1 MAAKENL
8 TKTSD
13 IQSTARVIDFVTRFA
28 RNWEHLREI
37 LGIMRPIRKE
47 PGAILK
53 SKTASVTLQSGNVGE
68 GEEIPYSKATVIET
82 PYEEMT
88 VEKYA
93 KAVSIE
99 AIKTYGYDVAV
110 GMTDDA
116 FLYELQDNVT
126 RRFYAYLNT
135 GKLASSETTWQRA
148 LAMAKGLV
156 INKFKQIHRTV
167 TNVVGFANVLDL
179 YDYLGD
185 ANITVQTAF
194 GFQYVQNFMGFSTVF
209 LLSDEEIPRGRVIA
223 TPVENIVLYYV
234 DPSTSD
240 FARAGLVYT
249 TDGETNLIGFHVEGN
264 YHTAVSESFAI
275 MGMTLFAE
283 YLDGIAVIDVD
294 STPTLGTLTV
304 QSAAGTDSGDTKLTV
319 TPAKETATNVYKYKT
334 DPSTAPVVTYGQS
347 VRNWTTWDGVSD
359 ITATTGH
366 KITVVEADSTY
377 KAQNAGNATVA
388 SKTQNAG
395 NATVASKT

>member
-1 MAAKENL
+1 MAAKDNL
-8 TKTSD
+8 TKTAD

-304 QSAAGTDSGDTKLTV
+304 QSAAGTASGDTKLTV
-319 TPAKETATNVYKYKT
+319 TPIKESPTNVYKYKT

-377 KAQNAGNATVA
+377 KAQNAGNATVTA
-388 SKTQNAG
+388 KT
-395 NATVASKT
+395 

>member
-1 MAAKENL
+1 MAAKDNL
-8 TKTSD
+8 TKSSD

-148 LAMAKGLV
+148 LAMSKGLV

-234 DPSTSD
+234 DPSTTD

-283 YLDGIAVIDVD
+283 YLDGIAIIDVD

-304 QSAAGTDSGDTKLTV
+304 QSAAGTASGDTKLTV
-319 TPAKETATNVYKYKT
+319 TPIKESPTNVYKYKT

-377 KAQNAGNATVA
+377 KAQNAGNATVTA
-388 SKTQNAG
+388 KT
-395 NATVASKT
+395 

>member
-1 MAAKENL
+1 MAAKDNL
-8 TKTSD
+8 TKSSD

-28 RNWEHLREI
+28 RNWEHLREV

-304 QSAAGTDSGDTKLTV
+304 QSAAGTASGDTKLTV
-319 TPAKETATNVYKYKT
+319 TPIKESPTNVYKYKT

-377 KAQNAGNATVA
+377 KAQNAGNATVTA
-388 SKTQNAG
+388 KT
-395 NATVASKT
+395 

>member
-1 MAAKENL
+1 MAAKDNL
-8 TKTSD
+8 TKTAD

-135 GKLASSETTWQRA
+135 GKLARSETTWQRA

-294 STPTLGTLTV
+294 TTPTLGTLTV

-377 KAQNAGNATVA
+377 KAQNSGNTTVA
-388 SKTQNAG
+388 SKT
-395 NATVASKT
+395 

>member
-47 PGAILK
+47 PGSVLK
-53 SKTASVTLQSGNVGE
+53 SKTASVTLQSGTVGE
-68 GEEIPYSKATVIET
+68 GEEIPYSKATVVET

-99 AIKTYGYDVAV
+99 SIKTYGYDVAV

-126 RRFYAYLNT
+126 RRFYSYLNT
-135 GKLASSETTWQRA
+135 GTLTSSETTWQRA
-148 LAMAKGLV
+148 LAMAKGRV

-167 TNVVGFANVLDL
+167 TNVVGFVNVLDL

-185 ANITVQTAF
+185 ANITIQTAF

-209 LLSDEEIPRGRVIA
+209 LLSDEEIQRGRVIA

-283 YLDGIAVIDVD
+283 YKDAIAVIDVD

-304 QSAAGTDSGDTKLTV
+304 GSAVGTESGTTKLTV
-319 TPAKETATNVYKYKT
+319 TPGKESTNNVYKYKT
-334 DPSTAPVVTYGQS
+334 DPTNAPTVTYGQN
-347 VRNWTTWDGVSD
+347 VRTWSTWDGTSD

-366 KITVVEADSTY
+366 KITVVEADGTY
-377 KAQNAGNATVA
+377 KALNAGNATVTA
-388 SKTQNAG
+388 QT
-395 NATVASKT
+395 

>member
-47 PGAILK
+47 PGSELK
-53 SKTASVTLQSGNVGE
+53 SKTASVTLQSGTVGE
-68 GEEIPYSKATVIET
+68 GEEIPYSKATVVET

-99 AIKTYGYDVAV
+99 SIKTYGYDVAV

-126 RRFYAYLNT
+126 RRFYSYLNT
-135 GKLASSETTWQRA
+135 GTLTSSETTWQRA
-148 LAMAKGLV
+148 LAMAKGRV

-167 TNVVGFANVLDL
+167 TNVVGFVNVLDL

-185 ANITVQTAF
+185 ANITIQTAF

-209 LLSDEEIPRGRVIA
+209 LLSDEEIQRGRVIA

-283 YLDGIAVIDVD
+283 YKDAIAVIDVD
-294 STPTLGTLTV
+294 STPTLGTLAV
-304 QSAAGTDSGDTKLTV
+304 GSAAGTESGTTKLTV
-319 TPAKETATNVYKYKT
+319 TPGKESTNNVYKYKT
-334 DPSTAPVVTYGQS
+334 DPTNAPTVTYGQN
-347 VRNWTTWDGVSD
+347 VRTWSTWDGTSD

-366 KITVVEADSTY
+366 KITVVEADGTY
-377 KAQNAGNATVA
+377 KALNAGNATVTA
-388 SKTQNAG
+388 QT
-395 NATVASKT
+395 

>member
-1 MAAKENL
+1 MAAKDNL
-8 TKTSD
+8 TKSSD

-28 RNWEHLREI
+28 RNWEHLRET

-53 SKTASVTLQSGNVGE
+53 SKTASVTLQGGTVGE

-148 LAMAKGLV
+148 LAMSKGLV

-304 QSAAGTDSGDTKLTV
+304 QSAAGTASGDTKLTV
-319 TPAKETATNVYKYKT
+319 TPIKESPTNVYKYKT

-377 KAQNAGNATVA
+377 KAQNAGNATVTA
-388 SKTQNAG
+388 KT
-395 NATVASKT
+395 

>member
-334 DPSTAPVVTYGQS
+334 DPSTAPAVTYGQS

-388 SKTQNAG
+388 SKT
-395 NATVASKT
+395 

>member
-1 MAAKENL
+1 MAAKDNL
-8 TKTSD
+8 TKSSD

-294 STPTLGTLTV
+294 TTPTLGALTV

-377 KAQNAGNATVA
+377 KAQNSGNTTVA
-388 SKTQNAG
+388 SKT
-395 NATVASKT
+395 

>member
-1 MAAKENL
+1 MAAKDNL
-8 TKTSD
+8 TKSSD

-53 SKTASVTLQSGNVGE
+53 SKTASVTLHGGTVGE

-148 LAMAKGLV
+148 LAMSKGLV

-304 QSAAGTDSGDTKLTV
+304 QSAAGTASGDTKLTV
-319 TPAKETATNVYKYKT
+319 TPIKESPTNVYKYKT

-377 KAQNAGNATVA
+377 KAQNAGNATVTA
-388 SKTQNAG
+388 KT
-395 NATVASKT
+395 